1 MFNSVVRLTGLCD
14 EKQLKALTDEILAE
28 LRRREEEL
36 AASERKGVFIYRV
49 ILIHVFAHLE
59 ASGNV
64 QRIEFLRKILPIH
77 PSHYS
82 RLTEK

>member
-1 MFNSVVRLTGLCD
+1 MRLTGLCE
-14 EKQLKALTDEILAE
+14 EKELKALTDEILAE
-28 LRRREEEL
+28 LSQRNEEF
-36 AASERKGVFIYRV
+36 ATSERRGVFVYRV
-49 ILIHVFAHLE
+49 ILMHVFAHLE
-59 ASGNV
+59 AAGNV